1 MSCPYGRGR
10 RVCTKLCVVLFVAVC
25 LPALLLAEPTSSPQQ
40 MLWLDGNAPIED
52 RVKALLAEMTLAEK
66 IAQLTYGGGIGG
78 YPLNLSH
85 VQTLYPDGTGALGC
99 PSGDGIQLSAIERNA
114 LQGAIINASR
124 LKIPTSFYQE
134 TMRSAGI
141 LGCTI
146 YPVPAGLGA
155 TWNQSLVQQIGRVI
169 AVEAGAIGLDR
180 SLSPVMQ
187 VAHDQRWGRTSENF
201 GEDALLVATM
211 GAAMT
216 EGLLGPGNGGGSST
230 YLINNSASLIVTA
243 KHGVAYGVSNS
254 DGYAAD
260 MSDRKLMEV
269 FMRPWRA
276 FAAKGGRGLMI
287 SHPTLNHV
295 PMHAN
300 AAILNGT
307 LRNLLGLNQALF
319 GSDYENVKW
328 LSDAFHYAS
337 NHSDAAVK
345 ALYAGVDQEMQN
357 VEDSLYQQHLAQAVL
372 HGVLDESVVD
382 ISVANVLRAKFAAGL
397 FDDRTFIDTERA
409 SFPTVRSNE
418 AIDLARQAA
427 QQSITLL
434 ANSKMTLPLEP
445 KDYLEQLGGRKK
457 IAVLGPIGGGCP
469 EALNQ
474 TCFARLNMVG
484 PYSPYGD
491 GPVSGPTSASS
502 SVIDTKD
509 TFTPVYTVEDGL
521 RALGARVS
529 FAAGA
534 NVTNETFVQSQLEE
548 AVSLAQSSDAVVLV
562 LGDTHETCGEAF
574 DRTSLDLPGTQ
585 LHLLHAVLNATG
597 NLDGVAL
604 PSRWAALRLPPPYR
618 RPDGPIPVIVVLVHG
633 RTVTFDAENHNWLQP
648 GVYGQTALLS
658 AWQPSEQ
665 GGLAIADILFGS
677 VNPTGKTNH
686 AWPRSAGHIHS
697 PSSPYLQQP
706 NSQQNGPWIEPTF
719 STWEPLFPFA
729 HGLSYTTFEMYGLDI
744 YPSKT
749 PIDGTTPIT
758 VSTSVTNTGQRDGGT
773 TVFVF
778 ATQVLNGVIMY
789 PNRLVG
795 WAKVAAIP
803 AGAAAKIDIP
813 LLQSRLRP

>member
-10 RVCTKLCVVLFVAVC
+10 RVCTKLLVLFVAVC

-216 EGLLGPGNGGGSST
+216 EGLLGPGNGGSSST

-276 FAAKGGRGLMI
+276 FAAKGG
-287 SHPTLNHV
+287 
-295 PMHAN
+295 
-300 AAILNGT
+300 
-307 LRNLLGLNQALF
+307 
-319 GSDYENVKW
+319 
-328 LSDAFHYAS
+328 
-337 NHSDAAVK
+337 
-345 ALYAGVDQEMQN
+345 
-357 VEDSLYQQHLAQAVL
+357 
-372 HGVLDESVVD
+372 
-382 ISVANVLRAKFAAGL
+382 
-397 FDDRTFIDTERA
+397 
-409 SFPTVRSNE
+409 
-418 AIDLARQAA
+418 
-427 QQSITLL
+427 
-434 ANSKMTLPLEP
+434 
-445 KDYLEQLGGRKK
+445 
-457 IAVLGPIGGGCP
+457 
-469 EALNQ
+469 
-474 TCFARLNMVG
+474 
-484 PYSPYGD
+484 
-491 GPVSGPTSASS
+491 PV
-502 SVIDTKD
+502 
-509 TFTPVYTVEDGL
+509 
-521 RALGARVS
+521 
-529 FAAGA
+529 
-534 NVTNETFVQSQLEE
+534 
-548 AVSLAQSSDAVVLV
+548 
-562 LGDTHETCGEAF
+562 
-574 DRTSLDLPGTQ
+574 
-585 LHLLHAVLNATG
+585 
-597 NLDGVAL
+597 
-604 PSRWAALRLPPPYR
+604 
-618 RPDGPIPVIVVLVHG
+618 
-633 RTVTFDAENHNWLQP
+633 
-648 GVYGQTALLS
+648 
-658 AWQPSEQ
+658 
-665 GGLAIADILFGS
+665 
-677 VNPTGKTNH
+677 
-686 AWPRSAGHIHS
+686 
-697 PSSPYLQQP
+697 
-706 NSQQNGPWIEPTF
+706 
-719 STWEPLFPFA
+719 
-729 HGLSYTTFEMYGLDI
+729 
-744 YPSKT
+744 
-749 PIDGTTPIT
+749 
-758 VSTSVTNTGQRDGGT
+758 
-773 TVFVF
+773 
-778 ATQVLNGVIMY
+778 
-789 PNRLVG
+789 
-795 WAKVAAIP
+795 
-803 AGAAAKIDIP
+803 
-813 LLQSRLRP
+813 